1 MALTAVTPRCLPPLV
16 GGCTRDHMSFDV
28 VIVGAGPGGAAAAV
42 ALAQLGITNVAL
54 LDREGFPRDKTCGSG
69 LSPNALK
76 IIQQLGISQQV
87 KELGHAINT
96 VRIVTP
102 GGRELLIS
110 SDAAAVVLLRRHFDH
125 LLVERATS
133 LGVTL
138 MTPFRADTLIEEGG
152 RVRGVRSFEG
162 KEVHGKYVLFADGAH
177 SVFSLDQR
185 PKRSISTL
193 MGWWEDFE
201 SAPHTLDMIFDK
213 ELSPLYGW
221 MFPETDERVNIGICI
236 DGQDESGEKSTR
248 NLRAIFE
255 RFLDRHY
262 GKRLGAARQLGKWK
276 GHPIV
281 YTTWIGEMTRPGGLY
296 LGEAARITHNAT
308 GEGISQ
314 AMESGVFAAEA
325 VASVLKGGVAE
336 AKAWGGYVQ
345 RHRRRFTGAFLA
357 GHALRSVIASPVL
370 DGVADVYNQPMVRKL
385 VVKLLGS
392 ALAGSTVSDRAA

>member
-1 MALTAVTPRCLPPLV
+1 
-16 GGCTRDHMSFDV
+16 MSFDV
-28 VIVGAGPGGAAAAV
+28 AIIGAGPGGSAAAV

-76 IIQQLGISQQV
+76 IIKALGIAEKV
-87 KELGHAINT
+87 KELGHPINT

-102 GGRELLIS
+102 GGREIS
-110 SDAAAVVLLRRHFDH
+110 IASDAAAVVLLRREFDH
-125 LLVERATS
+125 LLVARAQS

-138 MTPFRADTLIEEGG
+138 MTPFRADALIEEGG
-152 RVRGVRSFEG
+152 RVVGVKSFEG
-162 KEVHGKYVLFADGAH
+162 QEVRAKYVLFADGAH

-193 MGWWEDFE
+193 MGWWENFE

-213 ELSPLYGW
+213 ELAPLYGW
-221 MFPETDERVNIGICI
+221 MFPETKDRVNIGICV
-236 DGQDESGEKSTR
+236 DGQDESGEKSTK
-248 NLRAIFE
+248 NLRTTFQG
-255 RFLDRHY
+255 FLDRHY
-262 GKRLGAARQLGKWK
+262 GARLAKARQLGKWK

-281 YTTWIGEMTRPGGLY
+281 YTTWIGTMTRPGGLY

-325 VASVLKGGVAE
+325 VASVLQGTAKE
-336 AKAWGGYVQ
+336 EKAWGAYVQ
-345 RHRRRFTGAFLA
+345 RHRVRFTGAFLA
-357 GHALRSVIASPVL
+357 GHALRAVIDSPIL
-370 DGVADVYNQPMVRKL
+370 DNVAAVYNQPTVRKL

-392 ALAGSTVSDRAA
+392 ALAGSTVSDRA

>member
-1 MALTAVTPRCLPPLV
+1 
-16 GGCTRDHMSFDV
+16 MSFDV
-28 VIVGAGPGGAAAAV
+28 AIVGAGPGGAAAAV
-42 ALAQLGITNVAL
+42 ALAQLGVTNVAL

-76 IIQQLGISQQV
+76 LVQTLGIAAKV
-87 KELGHAINT
+87 KELGHPINA

-102 GGRELLIS
+102 GGRELNIS

-138 MTPFRADTLIEEGG
+138 KTPFRADALIEEGG
-152 RVRGVRSFEG
+152 RVRGVRSFDG
-162 KEVHGKYVLFADGAH
+162 QEVLAKYVLFADGAH
-177 SVFSLDQR
+177 SVFSQDSR

-193 MGWWEDFE
+193 MGWWENFE
-201 SAPHTLDMIFDK
+201 SAPNSLDMIFDK
-213 ELSPLYGW
+213 EIAPLYGW
-221 MFPETDERVNIGICI
+221 MFPETKDRVNIGICV
-236 DGQDESGEKSTR
+236 DGQDESGEKSTK
-248 NLRAIFE
+248 NLRTTFE
-255 RFLDRHY
+255 GFLERHY
-262 GKRLGAARQLGKWK
+262 GKRLATATQVGKWK

-281 YTTWIGEMTRPGGLY
+281 YTTWIGNITRPGGLY

-325 VASVLKGGVAE
+325 ICSVLKGGVKE
-336 AKAWGGYVQ
+336 EKAWGAYVQ
-345 RHRRRFTGAFLA
+345 KHRKRFTGAFFA
-357 GHALRSVIASPVL
+357 GHALRAVIDSPVL
-370 DGVADVYNQPMVRKL
+370 DNIADVYNQPMVRKL

-392 ALAGSTVSDRAA
+392 ALAGSTVNDRTA